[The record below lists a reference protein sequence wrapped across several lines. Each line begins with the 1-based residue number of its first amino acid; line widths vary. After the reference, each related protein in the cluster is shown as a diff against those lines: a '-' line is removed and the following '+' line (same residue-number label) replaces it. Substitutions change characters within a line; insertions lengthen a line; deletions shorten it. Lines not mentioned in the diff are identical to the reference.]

1 MLKYAKSP
9 LASPFSRNFQKPVKW
24 KIIQQSLR
32 LSTARTYIDIFPG
45 NLTTAANLKKHLHF
59 DTSVQA
65 NVLNPAMQAA
75 VNSNPDE
82 VLKAYDAIIATIT
95 SGAGIACDK
104 PTQAEAKK
112 AYRKLFETDVPE
124 TYLQAALFID
134 LNPDDGIHMSSQS
147 PFNPHHRKRIV
158 AWYKALKRVHVT
170 SDNDYLT
177 RTYANACI
185 LIHPPNIGDT
195 HNNGPWTAEDNTRLL
210 DFIQANAE
218 RNTILLTIHPDNPL
232 NKPINQWNK
241 RLPDKDKY
249 LFPYSD
255 DKTRA
260 ILMPRQLYKLK

>member
-1 MLKYAKSP
+1 MLKYATSP
-9 LASPFSRNFQKPVKW
+9 LVSPFSRNFQRPVKW

-32 LSTARTYIDIFPG
+32 LSIARTYIDIFPW

-65 NVLNPAMQAA
+65 NVLNPTMQTA

-82 VLKAYDAIIATIT
+82 VLKAYDAIIAAIT

-104 PTQAEAKK
+104 PAQTEAKK
-112 AYRKLFETDVPE
+112 AYHKLFEADVPE

-134 LNPDDGIHMSSQS
+134 LNPGDGIHISSQN

-158 AWYKALKRVHVT
+158 AWYKALKKVHIT
-170 SDNDYLT
+170 NDKDYLT
-177 RTYANACI
+177 RTHANACI

-195 HNNGPWTAEDNTRLL
+195 YNSGLWTAEDNTSLL

-218 RNTILLTIHPDNPL
+218 RNTILLTIRPDSPL

-241 RLPDKDKY
+241 RLSDKDKY